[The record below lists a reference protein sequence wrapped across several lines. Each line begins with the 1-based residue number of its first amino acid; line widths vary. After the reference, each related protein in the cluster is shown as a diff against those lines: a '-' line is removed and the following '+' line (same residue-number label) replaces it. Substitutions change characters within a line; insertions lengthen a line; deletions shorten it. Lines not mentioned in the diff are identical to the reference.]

1 MIEGSIAMNNLEEK
15 NIKLPI
21 VELQGLF
28 HRKKEWIG
36 LKFEHN
42 HKVQNTIK
50 TIPNWR
56 YSDSNKLWLVP
67 LSKENYT
74 MLVKTIKPFANI
86 HLEPLKAYLL
96 QKKEVT
102 KQKQNLKILP
112 HKEQLQLQAAVLP
125 DDARI
130 HAVNK
135 SILPKVQQHL
145 QLKGYSIST
154 RRTYLNEI
162 AQFLQTIKAK
172 PANEFTPQRI
182 MDYLQYCYTTLKL
195 SENTLHSRMNALKYY
210 YEKVLGKE
218 KFFWE
223 IPRAKKPFQLPN
235 VLAEQE
241 IVRLF
246 NAITNLKHK
255 AILFTAYSAGLRVS
269 EVVTLKV
276 ADIDSNRMQ
285 IKIESAKGK
294 KDRMVNLSPVLL
306 DVLRQYIKK
315 SNPQPTVYIFESEI
329 MGEAYS
335 SRSAQKVFQRAKE
348 KAGIAKNVTFHSL
361 RHSFATH
368 LLEKGIDIRYIK
380 DILGHFSIKTT
391 QRYTH
396 VKKDQLINITSPLDD
411 LWLKGDII

>member
-1 MIEGSIAMNNLEEK
+1 MIKTSTTTPATIYLS
-15 NIKLPI
+15 
-21 VELQGLF
+21 GLLYK
-28 HRKKEWIG
+28 KKEWIG
-36 LKFEHN
+36 
-42 HKVQNTIK
+42 IK
-50 TIPNWR
+50 SPPYNYLNKIIRTLPNR
-56 YSDSNKLWLVP
+56 QFSDSLKLWLVP

-74 MLVKTIKPFANI
+74 I
-86 HLEPLKAYLL
+86 
-96 QKKEVT
+96 VT
-102 KQKQNLKILP
+102 KSLQPVAVINNAAIKQYLVDKKQNTPVKPASAEDYKKLLRQQTID
-112 HKEQLQLQAAVLP
+112 LP
-125 DDARI
+125 DNLKI

-135 SILPKVQQHL
+135 HILPQVQQHL
-145 QLKGYSIST
+145 QLKAYSLST
-154 RRTYLNEI
+154 RKTYLNEL
-162 AQFLQTIKAK
+162 AQFLQAIKST
-172 PANEFTPQRI
+172 PAADFTPQRM

-195 SENTLHSRMNALKYY
+195 SENTLHSRTNALKYY

-235 VLAEQE
+235 VLGEKQITA
-241 IVRLF
+241 LF
-246 NAITNLKHK
+246 NALTNLKHK
-255 AILFTAYSAGLRVS
+255 AILFTAYSSGLRVS
-269 EVVTLKV
+269 EVVGLKLS
-276 ADIDSNRMQ
+276 DIDSDRMQ

-306 DVLRQYIKK
+306 DILRQYLKK
-315 SNPQPTVYIFESEI
+315 QNPRPMVYLFESEI
-329 MGEAYS
+329 KGKPYS

-348 KAGIAKNVTFHSL
+348 KAGIAKEVTFHSL

-396 VKKDQLINITSPLDD
+396 VKKEQLIQITSPLDD